1 MNGGNLQA
9 ALFLLNRPEPI
20 RQSSLLMVLATGI
33 GDGQT
38 LIAGLKALASESSA
52 PWSNRIGHLRLL
64 LEQGQTLSEALTS
77 ASGLLPE
84 PSLIAIR
91 VGEDTGTLKQVLA
104 EEAQRLMRDTG
115 DSTPVQA
122 TLSNT
127 LGWIL
132 AVGLVALSIVTFIM
146 VFIIPKF
153 KKIFEDFG
161 MELPDITVSLIGFS
175 DWLSNYW
182 FLIILPGFTMLAI
195 LAFSLARWQ
204 QLSLTEGR
212 TAFSEYFP
220 RYWSPLILRL
230 MSITVASGHS
240 LNDSLHSILREL
252 RPGTTATKL
261 SAVRMNINAGKDCWE
276 ALQQE
281 GFLKSR
287 EVSFLNSA
295 RRSGHLDWGLI
306 HLARTL
312 HRKRDGWIRVLVN
325 FLQPSVV
332 LFAGL
337 IVGYICIS
345 LFMPLIEL
353 MNDLS

>member
-1 MNGGNLQA
+1 MDGGNLQA
-9 ALFLLNRPEPI
+9 TLFLLNRPEPI

-33 GDGQT
+33 GDGAT
-38 LIAGLKALASESSA
+38 LIAGLKALAAESSA

-84 PSLIAIR
+84 PTLIAIR
-91 VGEDTGTLKQVLA
+91 VGENTGTLKQVLA
-104 EEAQRLMRDTG
+104 DEAQRLMRDTDG
-115 DSTPVQA
+115 TTPVQA
-122 TLSNT
+122 TLAST
-127 LGWIL
+127 VSWAI
-132 AVGLVALSIVTFIM
+132 AVGMIGLSVVSFMM
-146 VFIIPKF
+146 VFIIPKM

-161 MELPDITVSLIGFS
+161 TSIPKITVSLIGLS
-175 DWLSNYW
+175 DWLLSYW
-182 FLIILPGFTMLAI
+182 YLIVLPIFTMF
-195 LAFSLARWQ
+195 AFMLFNIARWQ
-204 QLSLTEGR
+204 LLKLTEGR
-212 TAFSEYFP
+212 IAFAEYFP
-220 RYWSPLILRL
+220 RFWSPLILRL

-261 SAVRMNINAGKDCWE
+261 SAVRMNINAGSDCWE
-276 ALQQE
+276 ALRQE

-287 EVSFLNSA
+287 EVKFLKSA
-295 RRSGHLDWGLI
+295 TRSGHLDWGLI
-306 HLARTL
+306 HLSRTL
-312 HRKRDGWIRVLVN
+312 HRRRSRWTRILVS

-337 IVGYICIS
+337 LVGYVCIA
-345 LFMPLIEL
+345 LFMPLIKL